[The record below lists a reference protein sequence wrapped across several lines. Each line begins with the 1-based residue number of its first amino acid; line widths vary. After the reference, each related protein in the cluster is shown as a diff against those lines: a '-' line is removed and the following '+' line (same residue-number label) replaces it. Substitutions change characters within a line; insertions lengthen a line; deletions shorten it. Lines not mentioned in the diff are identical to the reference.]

1 MKRATFKKNSYPK
14 DPDFVQNWARQISL
28 RLFLGFFDKIGISP
42 NKITVINFFTNN
54 LAAVYF
60 FSRGNYIGNLIGL
73 FFCLSSA
80 ALDYIDGAIARK
92 RGIKSKLGG
101 WLDATLD
108 FIWQNLLLCAIVY
121 GVFISKEQNILWLI
135 VGFFAIIGVVVSSHM
150 GSEYNRTF
158 GLNLYTDSLGFINR
172 KENKGATFTDKL
184 FVNIITPTNF
194 LFILL
199 FTIRYFIAI
208 GALFNI
214 MNIVLCAI
222 MIFSITKAVVLFYI
236 YILFFQ
242 YRDGKKVRH
251 LELIKILDTYYH
263 GIKKRKEI

>member
-1 MKRATFKKNSYPK
+1 
-14 DPDFVQNWARQISL
+14 
-28 RLFLGFFDKIGISP
+28 
-42 NKITVINFFTNN
+42 
-54 LAAVYF
+54 
-60 FSRGNYIGNLIGL
+60 LIGL

-80 ALDYIDGAIARK
+80 VLDYIDGTIARK

-108 FIWQNLLLCAIVY
+108 LIWQNLLLCAIVY

-135 VGFFAIIGVVVSSHM
+135 VGFFAIIGVVVSNHM

-158 GLNLYTDSLGFINR
+158 GLDLYADSLSLIRNS

-194 LFILL
+194 LFILF
-199 FTIRYFIAI
+199 FTIRYFIVI

-222 MIFSITKAVVLFYI
+222 TIFSITKAIVLFYI

-242 YRDGKKVRH
+242 YRDGKKVGH
-251 LELIKILDTYYH
+251 LALIKVFDTYYH
-263 GIKKRKEI
+263 TIKKRKET